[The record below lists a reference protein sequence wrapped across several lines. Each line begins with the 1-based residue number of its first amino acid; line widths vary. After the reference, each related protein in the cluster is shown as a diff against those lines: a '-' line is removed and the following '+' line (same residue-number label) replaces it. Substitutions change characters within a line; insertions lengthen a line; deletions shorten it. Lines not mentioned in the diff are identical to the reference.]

1 MNNIL
6 DVIEKR
12 FNTLDWI
19 TNVKKVENMLK
30 IQTQEGIEYIYKIEH
45 KDNDTIIIVKDLEL
59 NVCYENKI
67 ADSVINDNF
76 QRDFIIVGIE
86 SNIFKNEMY
95 LKAFKKGMTDFQD
108 RNQTFDINSI
118 LDIDLYKQFEKDK
131 ETIAL
136 IEYLWDRGY
145 EFSSKYPYPE
155 DVDKQYNYIAEKNN
169 NISSITELKEFIK
182 KNPDIHTYLDEN
194 KIPENL
200 TSLENFREIDYS
212 YKNIVAKT
220 YISIG
225 RLNEKVLVF
234 DNEGINEFINC
245 HIEDYKDRYR
255 SKLIETMFRDI
266 ETSKQINKKMKLIE
280 LIEPGRELDFDICDS
295 TYDYEVAF
303 VMDNREPEDNYE
315 SYLKHLAENLDIK
328 ENNIKSTNI
337 VVDIS
342 GYIER
347 NIKAYEKVFGDND
360 IERNVER
367 IINMITGNASE
378 TVYREI
384 LEKLGEKIIEEER
397 EENEQD

>member
-19 TNVKKVENMLK
+19 TKIKKIENMLK
-30 IQTQEGIEYIYKIEH
+30 IETKEGIEYICKIER

-59 NVCYENKI
+59 NFCCENKI
-67 ADSVINDNF
+67 ANSVSNDNF
-76 QRDFIIVGIE
+76 YNDFIIVEIE
-86 SNIFKNEMY
+86 SNIFKNEMC
-95 LKAFKKGMTDFQD
+95 LKAFKKGMADFQE
-108 RNQTFDINSI
+108 RNQTFNINSI
-118 LDIDLYKQFEKDK
+118 LDTNLYKQFEKDK
-131 ETIAL
+131 ETKAL
-136 IEYLWDRGY
+136 IEHLWDRGY

-155 DVDKQYNYIAEKNN
+155 EVDKQYDYIAEKTN
-169 NISSITELKEFIK
+169 NISSITELKEFIT
-182 KNPDIHTYLDEN
+182 KNPDIHTYLDEK

-220 YISIG
+220 YINIG

-234 DNEGINEFINC
+234 DTEGINEFINC
-245 HIEDYKDRYR
+245 HIEDYKNRYR
-255 SKLIETMFRDI
+255 SKLIETMFKNI
-266 ETSKQINKKMKLIE
+266 EISKKMNEKMKLIQ
-280 LIEPGRELDFDICDS
+280 LLEPGKEIDFDICDS

-303 VMDNREPEDNYE
+303 VMNNREPKDNYE
-315 SYLKHLAENLDIK
+315 SYLKHLAENLNIK
-328 ENNIKSTNI
+328 ENNIKSANI
-337 VVDIS
+337 VVDMS
-342 GYIER
+342 GYIEK

-367 IINMITGNASE
+367 VINMITGNASE
-378 TVYREI
+378 KIYKEI
-384 LEKLGEKIIEEER
+384 LEELGENIIEEER

>member
-19 TNVKKVENMLK
+19 IKIKKVENMLK
-30 IQTQEGIEYIYKIEH
+30 IETQEGIEYICKIEH
-45 KDNDTIIIVKDLEL
+45 KDNTNIIIVKDLEL
-59 NVCYENKI
+59 NFCYESKI
-67 ADSVINDNF
+67 SDSVINDDF
-76 QRDFIIVGIE
+76 HRDFIIAEIE
-86 SNIFKNEMY
+86 SNIFKNEMC
-95 LKAFKKGMTDFQD
+95 LKAFKKGVTNFQE
-108 RNQTFDINSI
+108 RNQTFNINEI
-118 LDIDLYKQFEKDK
+118 LDTDLYKQFEKDK
-131 ETIAL
+131 ETTAL

-155 DVDKQYNYIAEKNN
+155 EVDKQYDYVAEKTN
-169 NISSITELKEFIK
+169 NISSIAELKEFII
-182 KNPDIHTYLDEN
+182 KNPDIRTYLDEK
-194 KIPENL
+194 KIPDNL

-234 DNEGINEFINC
+234 DTEGINEFINC
-245 HIEDYKDRYR
+245 HIDDYKNRYR
-255 SKLIETMFRDI
+255 SKLIETMFKNFEI
-266 ETSKQINKKMKLIE
+266 SEKMNKKMKLIQ
-280 LIEPGRELDFDICDS
+280 LLEPGKEIDFDICDS

-303 VMDNREPEDNYE
+303 VMDNREPENNYE
-315 SYLKHLAENLDIK
+315 SYLRHLAENLNIK
-328 ENNIKSTNI
+328 ENNIKSANI

-342 GYIER
+342 DYIEK
-347 NIKAYEKVFGDND
+347 NIEAYEKVFDDND

-367 IINMITGNASE
+367 VINMITGNANE
-378 TVYREI
+378 TIYKEI
-384 LEKLGEKIIEEER
+384 LEELGENTIEEER